1 MMQPNAATRAF
12 IMKPDLQTCAPVFG
26 SGLRGLAFML
36 LLLALPVG
44 LAALGAATGLL
55 RLPYELALVDQRLPV
70 VFRGHMVASGLALLL
85 IPCAIASQGCSLHK
99 LLGRSA
105 PVLVAA
111 GGITAVP
118 VAMASEAS
126 GPARAGFLL
135 QAIVWILLVW
145 AAVAA
150 IRGGNRTQHIWL
162 MLAVTAVASGALWL
176 RLAGW
181 AAIKLNLPFETVY
194 ALAAWLSWMLPL
206 CIIYLIARYRMG
218 EAVHHA
224 TGGRLQRGF
233 TPAQ

>member
-1 MMQPNAATRAF
+1 MMQPNAATRAV
-12 IMKPDLQTCAPVFG
+12 IMKPDLQSCAPVFG

-44 LAALGAATGLL
+44 LTALGAATGLL
-55 RLPYELALVDQRLPV
+55 RLPYELAL
-70 VFRGHMVASGLALLL
+70 A
-85 IPCAIASQGCSLHK
+85 
-99 LLGRSA
+99 
-105 PVLVAA
+105 
-111 GGITAVP
+111 AVP

-145 AAVAA
+145 AAVAV

-224 TGGRLQRGF
+224 TGG
-233 TPAQ
+233 